1 MLTEYELTRLRSK
14 VDEVAVLD
22 SNLKDEILQ
31 SQLKE
36 VVKKVEAKLK
46 RTKGKVALLVAELR

>member
-14 VDEVAVLD
+14 VDEIAVLD

>member
-46 RTKGKVALLVAELR
+46 RTKGKVALMVTETR

>member
-14 VDEVAVLD
+14 VDEIAVLD

-46 RTKGKVALLVAELR
+46 RTKGKVALMVTETR

>member
-14 VDEVAVLD
+14 FDEVAVLD

-36 VVKKVEAKLK
+36 MVKKVETKLK
-46 RTKGKVALLVAELR
+46 RTKGKVALLVAETR

>member
-46 RTKGKVALLVAELR
+46 RTKGKVALLVAETR